1 MILAVFAGL
10 VVLALGFI
18 FWPLLRRSAWQG
30 NLQSATGQDATQAVL
45 YREHLADLEK
55 SQTIGEIN
63 QEQFEQLKIE
73 LQRTMIAETGIAETG
88 IAETRIAETQT
99 IGTQPAAV
107 PQKINTGGVWGLMV
121 LALAVPLGAWG
132 VYNHL
137 GAKADW
143 EIYQLLQ
150 TQRQLPD
157 DDQAKFQQ
165 VTQELLDKARARV
178 EEKPKSPQLI
188 YMLASFAM
196 SSQDLSSAETYYRKL
211 LALEPRSPQILAE
224 LAQVLFV
231 KSQNVVT
238 AEVRDMVKGAL
249 SIAPNI
255 PTALSLAGIDEF
267 QQGQFQKAI
276 DYWSRALP
284 MLDPQ
289 TQGYQALAGGIE
301 KAKAS
306 LAAAGTSTT
315 TEPAK
320 ASTDSPSPA
329 NTASPSIEV
338 AVSIGKAASVSPG
351 DTVFVYARAW
361 QGAKMPL
368 AIAKFPVSE
377 LPKTVRLDKSM
388 AMAAGMD
395 ITTAPQLEVVA
406 RVSKSGSAISAPGDW
421 QAAQGPVTLAEVKAP
436 LTLVIETQ
444 LAK

>member
-1 MILAVFAGL
+1 
-10 VVLALGFI
+10 
-18 FWPLLRRSAWQG
+18 
-30 NLQSATGQDATQAVL
+30 
-45 YREHLADLEK
+45 
-55 SQTIGEIN
+55 
-63 QEQFEQLKIE
+63 
-73 LQRTMIAETGIAETG
+73 
-88 IAETRIAETQT
+88 
-99 IGTQPAAV
+99 
-107 PQKINTGGVWGLMV
+107 
-121 LALAVPLGAWG
+121 
-132 VYNHL
+132 
-137 GAKADW
+137 
-143 EIYQLLQ
+143 
-150 TQRQLPD
+150 
-157 DDQAKFQQ
+157 
-165 VTQELLDKARARV
+165 
-178 EEKPKSPQLI
+178 
-188 YMLASFAM
+188 
-196 SSQDLSSAETYYRKL
+196 
-211 LALEPRSPQILAE
+211 
-224 LAQVLFV
+224 
-231 KSQNVVT
+231 
-238 AEVRDMVKGAL
+238 
-249 SIAPNI
+249 
-255 PTALSLAGIDEF
+255 
-267 QQGQFQKAI
+267 
-276 DYWSRALP
+276 

-315 TEPAK
+315 AEPAK
-320 ASTDSPSPA
+320 ASTDSPSTAPA
-329 NTASPSIEV
+329 KTASPSIEV